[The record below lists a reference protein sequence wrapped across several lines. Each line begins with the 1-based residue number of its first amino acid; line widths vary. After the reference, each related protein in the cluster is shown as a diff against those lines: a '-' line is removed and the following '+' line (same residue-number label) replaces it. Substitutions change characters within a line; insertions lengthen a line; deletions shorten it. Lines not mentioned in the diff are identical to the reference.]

1 MRENEDGVTGTTT
14 CEACD
19 RAHGSG
25 RAVAL
30 RAFHECAMSDE
41 AYRAV
46 GKGMKQT
53 RRGRPSNKSKSEVQ
67 ALDAEVSD
75 ETFWSLVKKSQIRPS
90 EEPSFDRVDLF
101 SGDDGRGQMTS
112 DDKDDEAFIDGLI
125 RMPSFTMLDAE
136 MNVRVDGSAANFG
149 TPSPAESS
157 GAPVR
162 QAYNNI
168 FESSQATGQMSR
180 ARATSQSDS
189 AAAGIDSMFMP
200 GGVRS
205 SNEHVEEL
213 LAPRVDGERNMFYDI
228 DAAGQWRMK
237 KPKKSGR
244 PKKMSAARNARKPAA
259 TNSSAAYAANAPD
272 HSAKLPGGASRQQ
285 VLDRYH
291 EKRKARTYGKTIHYE
306 ARKVRAETRVRVGG
320 RFAKAED
327 RSCDVSIK
335 GAVPA

>member
-1 MRENEDGVTGTTT
+1 
-14 CEACD
+14 
-19 RAHGSG
+19 
-25 RAVAL
+25 
-30 RAFHECAMSDE
+30 
-41 AYRAV
+41 
-46 GKGMKQT
+46 
-53 RRGRPSNKSKSEVQ
+53 
-67 ALDAEVSD
+67 
-75 ETFWSLVKKSQIRPS
+75 
-90 EEPSFDRVDLF
+90 
-101 SGDDGRGQMTS
+101 
-112 DDKDDEAFIDGLI
+112 
-125 RMPSFTMLDAE
+125 
-136 MNVRVDGSAANFG
+136 
-149 TPSPAESS
+149 
-157 GAPVR
+157 
-162 QAYNNI
+162 
-168 FESSQATGQMSR
+168 
-180 ARATSQSDS
+180 
-189 AAAGIDSMFMP
+189 MP

-291 EKRKARTYGKTIHYE
+291 EKRKARTYGKKIHYE

>member
-1 MRENEDGVTGTTT
+1 
-14 CEACD
+14 
-19 RAHGSG
+19 
-25 RAVAL
+25 
-30 RAFHECAMSDE
+30 
-41 AYRAV
+41 
-46 GKGMKQT
+46 MKQT

-162 QAYNNI
+162 QAYNSI

-189 AAAGIDSMFMP
+189 AADGISVHMCPAWQHVPRRQSMWQRASHTRMHGTRRREDGAGSVNAI
-200 GGVRS
+200 VQ
-205 SNEHVEEL
+205 
-213 LAPRVDGERNMFYDI
+213 DI
-228 DAAGQWRMK
+228 R
-237 KPKKSGR
+237 
-244 PKKMSAARNARKPAA
+244 
-259 TNSSAAYAANAPD
+259 
-272 HSAKLPGGASRQQ
+272 
-285 VLDRYH
+285 
-291 EKRKARTYGKTIHYE
+291 
-306 ARKVRAETRVRVGG
+306 RA
-320 RFAKAED
+320 
-327 RSCDVSIK
+327 
-335 GAVPA
+335 